1 MPNYKIYPSLLN
13 KFQDFLDAER
23 DAEELWNKTADGDYR
38 IAPAELVTARE
49 KQLIDAVNR
58 VPFVSE
64 AADRGT
70 AFNKLVDL
78 LISVPIA
85 ADPCAEV
92 DGFAFSGEL
101 AKEVAG
107 MLPMPLAQYY
117 TEAVLHTSMGDV
129 LLYGYPDYWCA
140 DNMVVDL
147 KTTGQ
152 YEWPKFDRNW
162 QRLVYPWCLTTGSGA
177 TVDLFRFLV
186 VKWAKPTKKE
196 SYWRGTIYTE
206 DYNYNHAMATQQL
219 KGICEQFIGWLEHN
233 KEKITDKKIFA
244 EL

>member
-23 DAEELWNKTADGDYR
+23 DAEESWNETADGDYR
-38 IAPAELVTARE
+38 IAPAELVAARE

-152 YEWPKFDRNW
+152 YQWPKFDRNW

-196 SYWRGTIYTE
+196 PYWRGTIYTE

-219 KGICEQFIGWLEHN
+219 KGICEQFIGWLEQN